1 MELDVSA
8 FACLAALTLVNG
20 EQENISVKNIS
31 TEAISS
37 LPTPNEL
44 KPHTN

>member
-20 EQENISVKNIS
+20 KSQ
-31 TEAISS
+31 
-37 LPTPNEL
+37 PTPNKIFNRLTKTER
-44 KPHTN
+44 HH

>member
-20 EQENISVKNIS
+20 EQENIS